1 MKIKETIISAVLL
14 LAATTAQ
21 AQIKIGGN
29 VYGGGNVGKTGGKTS
44 VTIHAGD
51 LNNVYGGARQADVD
65 GSAFVHIDGEH
76 ISGDIL
82 VNRVYGGNDISGT
95 IGATTDIPAEMV
107 EATANNITEANAF
120 LLTTPERTVTTG
132 TGEGA
137 TTSQPYNI
145 FIGQLFG
152 GGNGDYDYTSEKLSD
167 NTTPNP
173 YHGKTA
179 PELGKVYLELRG
191 GTFGYVYGGGNN
203 ATVTGKTD
211 ICIKNSSTPATRSNG
226 LKLTFAEAGS
236 TDGVTRLEN
245 IGASSADN
253 PHDARLMAMGINLST
268 YQPGYQF
275 LRVFGGNNKADMRIT
290 PTWHLNS
297 GSIINLYSGGNE
309 GRMTSPKGLLLEIPA
324 TSTISAENVYGGCRK
339 ADVFPSQDGT
349 TLATAVDNLP
359 GYNFPDDLAARV
371 LVRGGNINNVYG
383 GNDISGKVYF
393 GNAVGVYA
401 DIRGDIYGGGNGSY
415 SYTDNPDLADDII
428 WGDYYYDKG
437 SSSIDALN
445 AFRPNAEQVSIRVA
459 GKLDDTT
466 VIGGA
471 IYVGGNS
478 ATLIPDPAKENP
490 RLELKIGSYVIADK
504 VFMGNNGE
512 NMVDASANGVLARY
526 HGNVLNDDKQEKKFS
541 TIDLT
546 DPTVFA
552 KYMEACAM
560 SLRPQ
565 IVFDNKENNDP
576 ETYVDFSSYFGSFFC
591 GGNVGSMTYVGRNT
605 LNFNKPIYIYNKVV
619 GGCNNAYV
627 PASDYNAAYEG
638 GITVALTDAE
648 KTSDPNKLVLN
659 FDGTLMK
666 PMRLKADKT
675 LEWNTKKWTT
685 SETAAAVL
693 EDATSTGEEDQSL
706 RLCGG
711 NVYGGCYES
720 GYVNGDVQINIR
732 RDVVER
738 DKVFGT
744 GLVEGSTTEKRSG
757 VDRES
762 QYNDPLS
769 TGLSVFAA
777 GYGVHSE
784 IRGNTTINISGGYV
798 FKTYGGGEMGRV
810 TGNCTTSITGGTVEY
825 IYGGSFEGG
834 IDGNTYV
841 NLNGGTID
849 GVIGGSCNADIEGHA
864 EVYIGSAGFPTIKE
878 NVNGGNDFGGAIK
891 GTADFSG
898 KVSDFASDK
907 IYNNA
912 TLTASAY
919 VEYTQG
925 VVGSVKGSLFGGN
938 YGSYDY
944 TNPLYRKY
952 TKADGSVQTKTEK
965 DANDQDVIVPLFSK
979 PYLSNAFVNF
989 KPNNTA
995 GNTVANVYGGSMGYH
1010 NEIDN
1015 NKMQD
1020 RSYVL
1025 VDILDASNT
1034 NFATTQFFGAGDYAG
1049 IGMGIAADVA
1059 LANADKVTAAAV
1071 TDLLRGRVKDVFGAS
1086 YREGVTRRTIV
1097 NVPAAS
1103 TIHVNRV
1110 FGGAYGLD
1118 IADPCDVIEANVNWS
1133 SPTAIAEGA
1142 PADVVNGNQT
1152 AGGVYGGN
1160 NNARRTL
1167 FAKVNINSTVRQND
1181 KGYTGR
1187 IFGAGYGANSWA
1199 HYTEVNLNSGANVY
1213 EVYGGGFGGKVLNN
1227 ASLTAWTATAA
1238 IPTPLGD
1245 YTDEQMTAIENA
1257 LVTKAALNDQKY
1269 DANVH
1274 VYEGAYIGN
1283 YAYGGGLGADA
1294 IVSGTTYFDL
1304 LGGTVNKDIYGS
1316 GTSGDVRNLY
1326 ESKDATTFTASTT
1339 VYIKGG
1345 TVRNVY
1351 GGGWRGSVGYHPGEL
1366 HDTNDHD
1373 ILGESHVIIGD
1384 VNGTDFLHGIP
1395 AITRN
1400 VYGGGEGGA
1409 IYGTANVTINN
1420 GYIGYRYEN
1429 GQYKEELDEP
1439 DKGDDGIG
1447 TLDESGNVFGGGY
1460 VANSYTDISIVNMYG
1475 GIVRGCLYGGGE
1487 IGPIGRGTVDPSK
1500 PDGIF
1505 TNGDAKI
1512 YKGGET
1518 HVYLWKGHVMRD
1530 VFGGGRG
1537 FDNWNGEGYM
1547 TPEENLTMDKSSKGY
1562 VFGSTE
1568 VRIRGGEIGTREGVQ
1583 KGYGNVF
1590 GGGNVGF
1597 VYSATGTK
1605 KGERTTIA
1613 MENLENG
1620 LPKDGGGY
1628 YYKVWSGS
1636 GSGELSLDCNVVV
1649 EPYCEVTADGGFG
1662 THAKGEFVP
1671 IEELN
1676 MLGNKE
1682 ASASDWAK
1690 LDWETGVTI
1699 HNAVFAGGN
1708 VIKGSDQV
1716 SVNTATV
1723 YGNVTAALRDA
1734 YNRDLITVGTEHV
1747 GGLYGDGNL
1756 TFVDGWRELHI
1767 DNYGTDYYN
1776 NDETITVEKYQSM
1789 SDRERAYF
1797 VLNYRCKEECVGK
1810 NGVITVGT
1818 RLTADEFKE
1827 AFDFDNYHEAT
1838 YPAEYKNYINE
1849 NGTPN
1854 PVYFEEL
1861 GFCSIY
1867 AGRLLNT
1874 IQRCDMAAIWGSRI
1888 VLQGARDRVPEKAD
1902 YTRYTINRV
1911 GELSLNQ
1918 RTNPSDASS
1927 KHGNYFGIYSIVNY
1941 LGNLTSDVFFTENA
1955 EHESA
1960 IRKTDSSNPDNKADG
1975 TTYYT
1980 WKMNNRNKGNR
1991 NNGTSEN
1998 KVSLASGVYL
2008 EIIREE
2014 SEKAGHTEWGLIT
2027 GVVQLDLID
2036 VKTGLGGGYVYA
2048 RNQHGT
2054 KTWHQDWD
2062 KVNLSPYNLTARTY
2076 KRFTY
2081 VESESSLKEIET
2093 SGNFVHN
2100 TKQIIDDCYPNANA
2114 YKGVEKS
2121 PAHYWYIRGQI
2132 YVYDQ
2137 YISAYTGSANAYAK
2151 TVSIPLT
2158 ISAASHGK
2166 MTLRDVQPNRYAF
2179 YDNNGNPL
2187 GDNGSVIINEITY
2200 KVGDPIDYWSY
2211 QTLSATDQSR
2221 FVDNVYIS
2229 IRKSLMSEES
2239 TDTIFSGRILL
2250 PDEYTEM
2257 KDNAPKHKVSDGDD
2271 APSVPAVYDPEQ
2283 EKWVDFDFVFRPAN
2297 NIGHDTGYALTFD
2310 FNNPL
2315 EWDKY
2320 YSLKNG
2326 RDAGGKLSI
2335 TTEEYVD
2342 KDGTYHT
2349 NKDDYISGPTYR
2361 PKTSGV
2367 FAQRNYTLGEIFP
2380 KEIYDNYVANV
2391 KSRVTDRDDQAEAEP
2406 AYVVVTEFT
2415 ATDKD
2420 GQEHQFYPG
2429 SPLYASDYN
2438 ETTWNTLVDGNKVAA
2453 AKVCTST
2460 LQVTD
2465 RDYVFAGT
2473 LLSPAD
2479 ITSLKERV
2487 VAAELT
2493 TEAEADNFLK
2503 DYLSDAYYCT
2513 KAGLYGGNYF
2523 EAGKSYRTIE
2533 TWNTMSAADREN
2545 FLFNYDALDLLID
2558 PTYGGGYG
2566 NKYQYDGY
2574 MPGSTKT
2581 STTPQYEGCVPLS
2594 PKIYS
2599 SEQLIDYQAEYVGDG
2614 TNDLTYKD
2622 ETGDEKTVHRGY
2634 ENRIGRKEFEK
2645 IPNERA
2651 HWSPIIVDKEGDY
2664 YVVKQSFIRGDV
2676 PYTVGQT
2683 IDVSVYNALSND
2695 QREAYVDKI
2704 TFTDEHAGTKESP
2717 KHYYFCRESY
2727 VIGENGEGVGFTNLG
2742 ITAAQNTYV
2751 VGDRVDANVLIDAE
2765 AFDKL
2770 VNKQAGFIIHG
2781 TAPEETATLY
2791 VSRESDINDL
2801 QKEKIITVIY
2811 LYEYQESDE
2820 SGNNIT
2826 PISERHIINLHINFE
2841 SGVPEIGVLH
2851 KPNIVLPG
2859 TTVGLKIPTVEP
2871 GAFEITSSGWEVFS
2885 NADDAALHT
2894 NGQPFYN
2901 NSTPVYWYQNN
2912 YYVAYY
2918 AQTYL
2923 GKTYSNAVQFSVANY
2938 HDLKKVM
2945 DATDH
2950 HYYIDHK
2957 DVDREPKIYINDY
2970 TADGKNGL
2978 DMLKD
2983 LIDLTNNKTITG
2995 HEPLVTDNPGKEL
3008 KGGHY
3013 LEFFLRSNQNYS
3025 GEWDTPIANGSGE
3038 CFSGTLHGDGYTING
3053 LNNSLF
3059 GYLCGSVYNLGVTG
3073 SFTSAGIAD
3082 EGDGYVENCW
3092 INTTGTP
3099 VSGIRAVFG
3108 NPTEES
3114 GIQVRNCYYPESLGY
3129 STTDTHHT
3137 GLARKM
3143 PLKAFYNGEVAYDL
3157 NDFYL
3162 YKRYYDHTSAG
3173 ADAYEYKYYVD
3184 GTNSETGAAELQLK
3198 DGKYDGDY
3206 EKFVYVENRYKD
3218 GDFIYAGGT
3227 IPESADIR
3235 QHVAEGSTDVHYHPI
3250 WPDDYLFFGQ
3260 ALNYDH
3266 IDGRTHQD
3274 VPSHINK
3281 VNSRVQATVDGNRV
3295 YRAPAYYQSK
3305 TMDMAHFNPYAVFA
3319 QTKKSD
3325 VNTIAYKDMTA
3336 IDFTGYGDAAY
3347 KKELN
3352 GKYFFQPL
3360 LDDDGLTDFRNI
3372 DLTRNLLVYT
3382 GTVAPANATTDGVVA
3397 SRLSEP
3403 VYAETNPAYRTVDGN
3418 TQSVSGHQVR
3428 LIENTYTTTVDH
3440 FLVDKQDFNAP
3451 ISYTMGDGHRMWYQ
3465 RTPDL
3470 YVGLDKGWETVSLP
3484 FSAELVTTQQKG
3496 EITHFYSGS
3505 RSVDGETKVGHEYWL
3520 REFKGRKTG
3529 ETGTDLFTALFN
3541 YPEAADEGKTVT
3553 NTFLWD
3559 YYYSKNVQ
3567 KDLNA
3572 DTYQTYYSEQRN
3584 LAAYPLLTNGK
3595 PYIIGFPGTTY
3606 YEFDLSGGFI
3616 PQHTALETPAR
3627 LDQQVITFASRQGET
3642 IGVSDEEIERATTS
3656 EETDYSF
3663 VPNYLSKSIAVGE
3676 GYLMNAE
3683 GNQFAKTT
3691 TLTPAVPF
3699 RPYFKKVETS
3709 GSRQAARAI
3718 LFDGEGSSFAIG
3730 DDRDPSEEE
3739 IGGGL
3744 QFFTKRRVIG
3754 VTSTLREAADVRI
3767 YSTTGNT
3774 IAAFTV
3780 QPGETIERDIPIA
3793 GVYIIR
3799 ADKGRITKKIAVK

>member
-76 ISGDIL
+76 MSGDIL
-82 VNRVYGGNDISGT
+82 INRVYGGNDISGT
-95 IGATTDIPAEMV
+95 VGSSEEMPITTPA
-107 EATANNITEANAF
+107 APGIDNTYNAF
-120 LLTTPERTVTTG
+120 IKTTPERKVTTG
-132 TGEGA
+132 EGESA
-137 TTSQPYNI
+137 TTSQPHSI

-152 GGNGDYDYTSEKLSD
+152 GGNGDYDYETEYAGKD
-167 NTTPNP
+167 RPVM
-173 YHGKTA
+173 GKT
-179 PELGKVYLELRG
+179 YLEILG

-203 ATVTGKTD
+203 ATITGKTD
-211 ICIKNSSTPATRSNG
+211 ICIDNSSTPATRSNG
-226 LKLTFAEAGS
+226 LRLTFAEAG
-236 TDGVTRLEN
+236 TDGVTKLEN

-309 GRMTSPKGLLLEIPA
+309 GRMTSPNGLLLEIPA

-349 TLATAVDNLP
+349 TLATEVDNLA
-359 GYNFPDDLAARV
+359 GYNFPADLAARV
-371 LVRGGNINNVYG
+371 LVRGGDVNNVYG

-415 SYTDNPDLADDII
+415 SYTDNADLRDDII

-459 GKLDDTT
+459 GKPDDTT

-490 RLELKIGSYVIADK
+490 RLELKIGSYVIADR

-576 ETYVDFSSYFGSFFC
+576 ATYVDFSSYFGSFFC

-891 GTADFSG
+891 GTAVFSG

-925 VVGSVKGSLFGGN
+925 IVGSVKGSLFGGN

-952 TKADGSVQTKTEK
+952 TDADGNTKEGFT
-965 DANDQDVIVPLFSK
+965 K

-989 KPNNTA
+989 KPNNA
-995 GNTVANVYGGSMGYH
+995 ADNMVANVYGGSMGYH

-1025 VDILDASNT
+1025 VDIADESNS
-1034 NFATTQFFGAGDYAG
+1034 NFSTTQVFGAGDFAG
-1049 IGMGIAADVA
+1049 IGMGIAADAA
-1059 LANADKVTAAAV
+1059 LTNVDKVTASAV
-1071 TDLLRGRVKDVFGAS
+1071 IDLLRGRVKDVFGAS
-1086 YREGVTRRTIV
+1086 YREGITRRTIV

-1142 PADVVNGNQT
+1142 PENVDNKGNQT
-1152 AGGVYGGN
+1152 AGGIYGGN

-1181 KGYTGR
+1181 KGNTGR
-1187 IFGAGYGANSWA
+1187 IFGAGYGADSWA
-1199 HYTEVNLNSGANVY
+1199 RYTEVNLNNGANVY
-1213 EVYGGGFGGKVLNN
+1213 EVYGGGFGGKVLNK
-1227 ASLTAWTATAA
+1227 ASVAAWGV
-1238 IPTPLGD
+1238 PTSLGS

-1257 LVTKAALNDQKY
+1257 LVTKAALNNQKY

-1274 VYEGAYIGN
+1274 VYKGAYIGN

-1351 GGGWRGSVGYHPGEL
+1351 GGGWRGSVGYHQGEL
-1366 HDTNDHD
+1366 HETNEND

-1384 VNGTDFLHGIP
+1384 VNGTDFLHGVP

-1409 IYGTANVTINN
+1409 IYGTANVTVNN

-1500 PDGIF
+1500 PKPDGIF

-1537 FDNWNGEGYM
+1537 FDNWGKDGWM
-1547 TPEENLTMDKSSKGY
+1547 SDEERNTMDLSSKGY

-1613 MENLENG
+1613 MENLTNG
-1620 LPKDGGGY
+1620 LPTDGGGY
-1628 YYKVWSGS
+1628 YYSNWDDSDRTS
-1636 GSGELSLDCNVVV
+1636 CQLSLDCNVVV
-1649 EPYCEVTADGGFG
+1649 EPYCEVTSESGI
-1662 THAKGEFVP
+1662 TLTNTYTKGMFVP
-1671 IEELN
+1671 VEEVNL
-1676 MLGNKE
+1676 LGNKE
-1682 ASASDWAK
+1682 ADKARWD
-1690 LDWETGVTI
+1690 LIDWESGVTI

-1708 VIKGSDQV
+1708 VVKGSDQV

-1767 DNYGTDYYN
+1767 DNWGTDYYN
-1776 NDETITVEKYQSM
+1776 NDETVTLDQYAQM

-1797 VLNYRCKEECVGK
+1797 VLNYRCIQECRDKNGETIGVGK
-1810 NGVITVGT
+1810 

-1827 AFDFDNYHEAT
+1827 AFDFDNYNEPT

-1849 NGTPN
+1849 DGTPN
-1854 PVYFEEL
+1854 PAYFEEL

-1874 IQRCDMAAIWGSRI
+1874 LQRCDMAAIWGSRI

-1918 RTNPSDASS
+1918 REFSEGSTD

-1941 LGNLTSDVFFTENA
+1941 LGNLTSDVFFTETA
-1955 EHESA
+1955 EHPSA
-1960 IRKTDSSNPDNKADG
+1960 VRKTDSSNEDNKVDG
-1975 TTYYT
+1975 KTYYQ
-1980 WKMNNRNKGNR
+1980 WKVDHKEKGNR
-1991 NNGTSEN
+1991 NNGTSPN

-2027 GVVQLDLID
+2027 GVVELDLID

-2054 KTWHQDWD
+2054 KEWHQDWD
-2062 KVNLSPYNLTARTY
+2062 KVNLSPYNLRARTY

-2081 VESESSLKEIET
+2081 STDENSFVDIET
-2093 SGNFVHN
+2093 SGNFVHY
-2100 TKQIIDDCYPNANA
+2100 TQQIVDDCYPNANA
-2114 YKGVEKS
+2114 YKGEEKS

-2200 KVGDPIDYWSY
+2200 KAGDPIDYWSY
-2211 QTLSATDQSR
+2211 QTLSETDQSR
-2221 FVDNVYIS
+2221 FVDSVYIS

-2239 TDTIFSGRILL
+2239 TDTIFSGHILL
-2250 PDEYTEM
+2250 PDEYTAL

-2283 EKWVDFDFVFRPAN
+2283 EKWVDFDFVFRLAN

-2320 YSLKNG
+2320 YSQING
-2326 RDAGGKLSI
+2326 RGTDGKLSI
-2335 TTEEYVD
+2335 PTEVYVD
-2342 KDGTYHT
+2342 KNGEYHT
-2349 NKDDYISGPTYR
+2349 VKENYIPGPTYR
-2361 PKTSGV
+2361 PKTTGV
-2367 FAQRNYTLGEIFP
+2367 YAQRNYTLGEIMT
-2380 KEIYDNYVANV
+2380 KEIYDNYEANV
-2391 KSRVTDRDDQAEAEP
+2391 KSRVASRDDQAEAER

-2438 ETTWNTLVDGNKVAA
+2438 KTTWDALVDGNKVAA

-2465 RDYVFAGT
+2465 KDYVFAGT

-2493 TEAEADNFLK
+2493 TETEADNFLK

-2533 TWNTMSAADREN
+2533 TWNTMSADDRKN

-2558 PTYGGGYG
+2558 PTYGGRYG
-2566 NKYQYDGY
+2566 DKYQYDGY
-2574 MPGSTKT
+2574 MPGS
-2581 STTPQYEGCVPLS
+2581 STEPQYEGCIPNS
-2594 PKIYS
+2594 TKIYS
-2599 SEQLIDYQAEYVGDG
+2599 MPQYIDYQAEYVGDESHQ
-2614 TNDLTYKD
+2614 DLTYTD
-2622 ETGDEKTVHRGY
+2622 ENGDEKTVRIGY
-2634 ENRIGRKEFEK
+2634 EYRIGRKEYED

-2651 HWSPIIVDKEGDY
+2651 HWSPIIVTDPGTY
-2664 YVVKQSFIRGDV
+2664 YVVKEAFVRGDV

-2683 IDVSVYNALSND
+2683 ISQEVYNMLNSD
-2695 QREAYVDKI
+2695 QKKDYIDQIEFSDSY
-2704 TFTDEHAGTKESP
+2704 AGTSASP
-2717 KHYYFCRESY
+2717 KHYFFCRESY
-2727 VIGENGEGVGFTNLG
+2727 IIGEHGEGHSITKLG
-2742 ITAAQNTYV
+2742 DTAGVPTYN
-2751 VGDRVDANVLIDAE
+2751 VGDRVPQNLLIDQDNY
-2765 AFDKL
+2765 DKL

-2826 PISERHIINLHINFE
+2826 PISERHVINLHINFE

-2871 GAFEITSSGWEVFS
+2871 GAFEITSSGWEVFA
-2885 NADDAALHT
+2885 NADDADLHA

-2983 LIDLTNNKTITG
+2983 LIDLTNDKPVAG
-2995 HEPLVTDNPGKEL
+2995 HASLVTNNPGKKL

-3038 CFSGTLHGDGYTING
+3038 CFSGTLHGDGYTISG
-3053 LNNSLF
+3053 LNKSLF
-3059 GYLCGSVYNLGVTG
+3059 GHLCGSVYNLGVTG

-3092 INTTGTP
+3092 INTTGAP
-3099 VSGIRAVFG
+3099 DGSVRAVFG

-3114 GIQVRNCYYPESLGY
+3114 GIQVRNCYYPETLSY
-3129 STTDTHHT
+3129 SMTDTHHT
-3137 GLARKM
+3137 GLARPM

-3173 ADAYEYKYYVD
+3173 AGAYEYKYYVD

-3295 YRAPAYYQSK
+3295 YRAPAYYQSE

-3347 KKELN
+3347 TKELD

-3484 FSAELVTTQQKG
+3484 FKAELVTTHQKG

-3520 REFKGRKTG
+3520 REFKGRKTD

-3541 YPEAADEGKTVT
+3541 YPEASGEGKTVT

-3559 YYYSKNVQ
+3559 YYYSKNTQ
-3567 KDLNA
+3567 KDANT
-3572 DTYQTYYSEQRN
+3572 DTYKTYYSEQRN

-3616 PQHTALETPAR
+3616 PQHTAPETPAR
-3627 LDQQVITFASRQGET
+3627 LNKQVITFASRQGET

-3754 VTSTLREAADVRI
+3754 VSSTLREAADVRI

-3799 ADKGRITKKIAVK
+3799 ADGGRIQKKLALK